1 MDIGNWIWIG
11 TVLTF
16 CGVPFVVGFCV
27 SSLRKATLL
36 AIASFAGVY
45 ASIWSTFG
53 PLFLPLAAQLFTRYE
68 MSGILLLSF
77 LLGAL
82 QAGLIAASGFALRR
96 LFGWATKRFAHA
108 YTPRGAA

>member
-68 MSGILLLSF
+68 MSGNPPLEFPARS
-77 LLGAL
+77 
-82 QAGLIAASGFALRR
+82 AASRPHCRVGICAEASVWL
-96 LFGWATKRFAHA
+96 GN
-108 YTPRGAA
+108 